1 MKQINKKNGF
11 TVAEVM
17 VAVSLLLIVVVVLSN
32 LLFAVFKNA
41 AKAEIAKNIRQN
53 GNYALSIMEDRV
65 INTTRIVNCSSS
77 DLQLVMLSGEEVRYR
92 VLDQALI
99 EEIKPV
105 GAAAYDSPI
114 YLTDKTVKI
123 NGLTIMCYRK
133 KYITLTFTLEQ
144 SLGSTGRTED
154 QVSMIF
160 KTNLGTRAE

>member
-105 GAAAYDSPI
+105 GTAAYDSPI

-123 NGLTIMCYRK
+123 NGLTIMCYGK

-154 QVSMIF
+154 QVSMTF
-160 KTNLGTRAE
+160 KTNLGT

>member
-105 GAAAYDSPI
+105 GAATYDSPI
-114 YLTDKTVKI
+114 YLTDQTVKI